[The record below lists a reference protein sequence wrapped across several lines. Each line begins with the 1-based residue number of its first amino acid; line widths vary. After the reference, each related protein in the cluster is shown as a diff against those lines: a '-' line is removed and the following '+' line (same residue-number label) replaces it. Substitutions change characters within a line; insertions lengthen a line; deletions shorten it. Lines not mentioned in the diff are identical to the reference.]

1 MLAMIVGAL
10 FGVLVLFFVVSSIYN
25 KFKLKS
31 DEAAALQTR
40 IGQQKET
47 LRAAEAARAKRVAWE
62 KRSLPSDPQ
71 IARSLYQKW
80 LFGLVERSS
89 LADPTVK
96 AQPIQPHRGIYQRL
110 TFDVAARGTLPELVQ
125 FLHEF
130 YRADHLHQI
139 RRLHIT
145 PIEKSKEL
153 ELDFGVETLI
163 LPGAP
168 RDKPLSTGTSGR
180 LAHADLKYYL
190 ENITR
195 RNKLGPPNRPP
206 VLESI
211 AAKTVKQGQSLSL
224 TAKAKDDDPLD
235 RIRFDLVDAPQ
246 GARIDATSGA
256 VTWLASRTL
265 KPGDYALTVR
275 ATDDGLPPKSAAQV
289 VKIKV
294 ERPGLR
300 LATIGDQT
308 ISPGKTVAITA
319 KLAETDANAKPTYSL
334 GAGAPRGAT
343 LDPRTGLFRW
353 TAADEDLGKSYTV
366 SISADDGQTPP
377 SRDTK
382 SFKIAVADPRPQLVL
397 DFHAQHTYLT
407 GIIDANGEREVW
419 FLVRSTGE
427 QIVLPQIAAD
437 GRKTYKFQAG
447 SVAGEVV
454 EVHSD
459 HVIVV
464 ASGQR
469 LIVPLGKSLAHA
481 LPPPRNP

>member
-1 MLAMIVGAL
+1 
-10 FGVLVLFFVVSSIYN
+10 
-25 KFKLKS
+25 
-31 DEAAALQTR
+31 
-40 IGQQKET
+40 
-47 LRAAEAARAKRVAWE
+47 
-62 KRSLPSDPQ
+62 
-71 IARSLYQKW
+71 
-80 LFGLVERSS
+80 
-89 LADPTVK
+89 
-96 AQPIQPHRGIYQRL
+96 
-110 TFDVAARGTLPELVQ
+110 
-125 FLHEF
+125 
-130 YRADHLHQI
+130 
-139 RRLHIT
+139 
-145 PIEKSKEL
+145 
-153 ELDFGVETLI
+153 
-163 LPGAP
+163 
-168 RDKPLSTGTSGR
+168 
-180 LAHADLKYYL
+180 L

-211 AAKTVKQGQSLSL
+211 ASKSVKQGQTLSL

-235 RIRFDLVDAPQ
+235 RVRFDLVDAPQ

-256 VTWLASRTL
+256 LTWLPPRTL
-265 KPGDYALTVR
+265 KPGDYQMTVR
-275 ATDDGLPPKSAAQV
+275 ATDDGLPPKSATQV
-289 VKIKV
+289 VKVKV

-300 LATIGDQT
+300 LATLADQT
-308 ISPGKTVAITA
+308 TSPGKTVALTA
-319 KLAETDANAKPTYSL
+319 KVAESVGGMKPTFSL

-343 LDPRTGLFRW
+343 LDPRTGEFRW
-353 TAADEDLGKSYTV
+353 TAAEEDLGKSYTV
-366 SISADDGQTPP
+366 SIAADDGQTPP

-382 SFKIAVADPRPQLVL
+382 SFKIAVADPRPSLVL

-419 FLVRSTGE
+419 LLVRSTGE

-459 HVIVV
+459 HVIIE
-464 ASGQR
+464 ASGQK